1 MRTMPA
7 SELRT
12 VDDET
17 LLEWFATLVRFK
29 ADEGIGRPNSKKAL
43 EKRPS
48 LDDVERE
55 MGARGLHDFHISAK
69 PVRRLKN

>member
-1 MRTMPA
+1 MRTMSA

-29 ADEGIGRPNSKKAL
+29 ADEGIDRPNSKKAL

-55 MGARGLHDFHISAK
+55 MGARGLHDFHINA
-69 PVRRLKN
+69 PVRRLRH